1 MRTLKWIVAL
11 IAAACLGPVAQAQ
24 SGEVGKQRKLIFHDI
39 RTDRDGKL
47 LPWYSDDPGTA
58 YDHVLGL
65 LWSYWKYM
73 PAFYELAPGG
83 KPYGGLNVK
92 KYLVFR
98 TLEDQ
103 GVGGDQF
110 AMLLSSWKLYYAYSG
125 DREVLDNMI
134 YQADYYLAHGLS
146 AASSAWPNL
155 PYPCNLTRDAV
166 YDGDLTSGKD
176 ITQPDKAASFAA
188 ELVDL
193 YKITGERKY
202 LDAADGIART
212 LAARTRP
219 GDADNSPLPFKVN
232 AVTGEVKS
240 RYTTNW
246 TGALRLFESLIAL
259 KTGDAAA
266 YQKAFDLL
274 SAWLKQYPMK
284 TNKWGPFFEDIPG
297 WSDTEINEGSIAW
310 YILEHPS
317 WDANWKRDVRAMQD
331 WAIGKFT
338 IRHWEQYGLTVIGE
352 QTVYNMQ
359 GNSHTSRHASVE
371 LRYAEESGDR
381 ARVEE
386 SIRQLSWATYMVD
399 FDGKNRYPNFNTYEL
414 WWTDGYGDYV
424 RHYLRAMAACPRLA
438 PPDQDHLLR
447 STSIVKS
454 VEYSQATIRYSTFDN
469 SATEVLRL
477 KAKPRQV
484 TAGGAMLRQRTAAGG
499 EGWTWEPLKRG
510 GILRLRHNTS
520 ADVMIRM

>member
-1 MRTLKWIVAL
+1 MRAFKWFVAMT
-11 IAAACLGPVAQAQ
+11 AAASLAPVAQAQ
-24 SGEVGKQRKLIFHDI
+24 SSEVGKQRKLIFHDI

-65 LWSYWKYM
+65 LWNYWKYM
-73 PAFYELAPGG
+73 PSFYELAPGG
-83 KPYGGLNVK
+83 KRYGGLDVK

-125 DREVLDNMI
+125 DRQVLENMI
-134 YQADYYLAHGLS
+134 YQADYYLAHSLS
-146 AASSAWPNL
+146 PASSAWPNI
-155 PYPCNLTRDAV
+155 PYPCNLTRAAV

-193 YKITGERKY
+193 YKITGEKKY
-202 LDAADGIART
+202 LEAADRIATT
-212 LAARTRP
+212 LAVRTTP
-219 GDADNSPLPFKVN
+219 GDADSSPLPFKLN
-232 AVTGEVKS
+232 ALTGEVKS

-259 KTGDAAA
+259 KTGDAVAF
-266 YQKAFDLL
+266 QKAFDLL

-297 WSDTEINEGSIAW
+297 WSDTEINEGSMAW
-310 YILEHPS
+310 YIMEHPS
-317 WDANWKRDVRAMQD
+317 WDAEWKRDVRAMQD
-331 WAIGKFT
+331 WAIDKFT
-338 IRHWEQYGLTVIGE
+338 IRHWQQYGLTVIGE

-371 LRYAEESGDR
+371 LRYAEESGDA

-424 RHYLRAMAACPRLA
+424 RHYLRAMAACPRIA
-438 PPDQDHLLR
+438 PSDQDHLLR
-447 STSIVKS
+447 STSVVRKI
-454 VEYSQATIRYSTFDN
+454 EYMSREIRYSTFDN

-477 KAKPRQV
+477 KAKPRRI
-484 TAGGAMLRQRTAAGG
+484 TAGGSILGQRPMDSA
-499 EGWTWEPLKRG
+499 EGWMWEPLKHG
-510 GILRLRHNTS
+510 GILRLRHNS
-520 ADVMIRM
+520 YADVMIRM

>member
-1 MRTLKWIVAL
+1 MRVLGGIAVL
-11 IAAACLGPVAQAQ
+11 LAAACLCPLARAQ
-24 SGEVGKQRKLIFHDI
+24 SAEVGKQRKLIFHDI

-58 YDHVLGL
+58 YEHVLGL
-65 LWSYWKYM
+65 VWNYWKYM

-125 DREVLDNMI
+125 DREVVDNMI
-134 YQADYYLAHGLS
+134 YQADYYLAHSLS
-146 AASSAWPNL
+146 SRSSAWPNL
-155 PYPCNLTRDAV
+155 PYPCNLTRNAV

-193 YKITGERKY
+193 YKITADKKY
-202 LDAADGIART
+202 LEAAESIALT
-212 LAARTRP
+212 LAARTTP
-219 GDADNSPLPFKVN
+219 GDAENSPLPFKVN

-240 RYTTNW
+240 HYTTNW
-246 TGALRLFESLIAL
+246 TGALRLFEALIAL
-259 KTGDAAA
+259 KSGETAA
-266 YQKAFDLL
+266 YQRALDLL
-274 SAWLKQYPMK
+274 SAWLKRYPLQ
-284 TNKWGPFFEDIPG
+284 TNRWGPFFEDIPG
-297 WSDTEINEGSIAW
+297 WSDTEINEGSLAW
-310 YILEHPS
+310 YMLEHPS
-317 WDANWKRDVRAMQD
+317 WDPDWKRDVRAMQD

-352 QTVYNMQ
+352 QTVYNVQ

-371 LRYAEESGDR
+371 LRYAEESGEP

-424 RHYLRAMAACPRLA
+424 RHYLRAMGACPRLT
-438 PPDQDHLLR
+438 PPGQNHLLR
-447 STSIVKS
+447 STSVVRK
-454 VEYSQATIRYSTFDN
+454 VEYLPNEIRYSTFDG
-469 SATEVLRL
+469 SAAEVLRL
-477 KAKPRQV
+477 KSKPRSI
-484 TAGGAMLRQRTAAGG
+484 TAGGLALRQRPLSD
-499 EGWTWEPLKRG
+499 EGWTWESLKQG
-510 GILRLRHNTS
+510 GILRLHHKS
-520 ADVMIRM
+520 HPDVVIRL

>member
-1 MRTLKWIVAL
+1 MAL
-11 IAAACLGPVAQAQ
+11 VLPAVLASAQ
-24 SGEVGKQRKLIFHDI
+24 SPEVGQRKKLIFHDI
-39 RTDRDGKL
+39 RTGIDGKL

-58 YDHVLGL
+58 FDHVLSL
-65 LWSYWKYM
+65 IWNYWNLM
-73 PAFYELAPGG
+73 PSFYELAPGG
-83 KPYGGLNVK
+83 KPFGGLDTK

-110 AMLLSSWKLYYAYSG
+110 AMMLSSWKLYYAYTG
-125 DREVLDNMI
+125 NRAVLDNMI
-134 YQADYYLAHGLS
+134 YQADYYLAHSLS
-146 AASSAWPNL
+146 PASSAWPNL
-155 PYPCNLTRDAV
+155 PYPCNLTRNAI

-193 YKITGERKY
+193 FKMTGEKKY
-202 LDAADGIART
+202 LDAAVRIAAT
-212 LAARTRP
+212 LAAHVRA

-232 AVTGEVKS
+232 ALSGEVKS

-246 TGALRLFESLIAL
+246 SGALRLFESLIAL
-259 KTGDAAA
+259 KTGDTAA
-266 YQKAFDLL
+266 YQTAFDLL
-274 SAWLKQYPMK
+274 SAWLKEYPMK
-284 TNKWGPFFEDIPG
+284 TNRWGPFFEDIPG
-297 WSDTEINEGSIAW
+297 WSDTEINEGTLAW
-310 YILEHPS
+310 YMLEHPA
-317 WDANWKRDVRAMQD
+317 WNTGWRRDVRAMQD

-359 GNSHTSRHASVE
+359 GNSHTSRHASIE
-371 LRYAEESGDR
+371 LRYAEAAGDP
-381 ARVEE
+381 ARIEE

-424 RHYLRAMAACPRLA
+424 RHYLRAMGAYPRIA

-447 STSIVKS
+447 STSVVRQI
-454 VEYSQATIRYSTFDN
+454 EYGPREIRYSTFDA
-469 SATEVLRL
+469 SATEVFRLRV
-477 KAKPRQV
+477 KPRRIS
-484 TAGGAMLRQRTAAGG
+484 AGGNELRQRKAASG
-499 EGWTWEPLKRG
+499 EGWTWEALNRG
-510 GILRLRHNTS
+510 GILRLQHAAS
-520 ADVMIRM
+520 GDVTIGK

>member
-1 MRTLKWIVAL
+1 ML
-11 IAAACLGPVAQAQ
+11 IARWTAALFAVACLGPMLQAQ
-24 SGEVGKQRKLIFHDI
+24 SPEVGKQRKLIFHDI

-65 LWSYWKYM
+65 LWNYWKYM
-73 PAFYELAPGG
+73 PSFYELAPGG
-83 KPYGGLNVK
+83 KPYGGLDVK

-110 AMLLSSWKLYYAYSG
+110 AMILSSWKLYYAYSG

-134 YQADYYLAHGLS
+134 YQADYYLAHSLS
-146 AASSAWPNL
+146 PTSSAWPNL
-155 PYPCNLTRDAV
+155 PYPCNLTRNAI

-193 YKITGERKY
+193 FKITGDKKY
-202 LDAADGIART
+202 LEAADRIAAT
-212 LAARTRP
+212 LAGRIRT
-219 GDADNSPLPFKVN
+219 GDADTSPLPFKVN
-232 AVTGEVKS
+232 ALTGEVKS

-259 KTGDAAA
+259 KTADGAA

-297 WSDTEINEGSIAW
+297 WSDTEINEGSMAW
-310 YILEHPS
+310 YLLEHPS
-317 WDANWKRDVRAMQD
+317 WDPDWKRDVRAMQD

-371 LRYAEESGDR
+371 LRYAGETGDN
-381 ARVEE
+381 AHVEE

-399 FDGKNRYPNFNTYEL
+399 FDGKNRYPNFSTYEL

-424 RHYLRAMAACPRLA
+424 RHYLRAMAACPRIA
-438 PPDQDHLLR
+438 PPHEDHLLR
-447 STSIVKS
+447 STSVVRKI
-454 VEYSQATIRYSTFDN
+454 EYSPGAIRYSTFDN

-477 KAKPRQV
+477 KARPRQI
-484 TAGGAMLRQRTAAGG
+484 TAGGSTLRQRPASSG
-499 EGWTWEPLKRG
+499 EGWTWEALKRG
-510 GILRLRHNTS
+510 GILRLRHDAS
-520 ADVMIRM
+520 ADVMIRK

>member
-1 MRTLKWIVAL
+1 MLTLKLTSAL
-11 IAAACLGPVAQAQ
+11 LAVCLVPMAEAQ
-24 SGEVGKQRKLIFHDI
+24 SPEAGKQSKLIFHDI
-39 RTDRDGKL
+39 RTDREGKL

-65 LWSYWKYM
+65 VWNYWKYM
-73 PAFYELAPGG
+73 PAFYELTPGG
-83 KPYGGLNVK
+83 KPYGGPDIK

-110 AMLLSSWKLYYAYSG
+110 AMMLSSWKLYYAYSG

-134 YQADYYLAHGLS
+134 YQADYYLAHSLS
-146 AASSAWPNL
+146 PTSSAWPNL
-155 PYPCNLTRDAV
+155 PYPCNLTRNAI

-193 YKITGERKY
+193 FKINGDRKY
-202 LDAADGIART
+202 LEAANAIATT
-212 LAARTRP
+212 LAARIRP

-232 AVTGEVKS
+232 ALSGDVKS

-259 KTGDAAA
+259 KTGDAVAN
-266 YQKAFDLL
+266 QRAFDLL

-297 WSDTEINEGSIAW
+297 WSDTEINEGSMAW

-317 WDANWKRDVRAMQD
+317 WDPDWKRDVRAMQD

-338 IRHWEQYGLTVIGE
+338 IRHWAQYGLTVIGE

-371 LRYAEESGDR
+371 LRYAEETGDR
-381 ARVEE
+381 TRVEE

-424 RHYLRAMAACPRLA
+424 RHYLRAMGACPRIA

-447 STSIVKS
+447 STSVVRKI
-454 VEYSQATIRYSTFDN
+454 EYLPGAIRYSTFD
-469 SATEVLRL
+469 SGATEVLRL
-477 KAKPRQV
+477 KAKPRLII
-484 TAGGAMLRQRTAAGG
+484 AGESILRQRPAGNG
-499 EGWTWEPLKRG
+499 EGWTWEALKRG
-510 GILRLRHNTS
+510 GILRLRHVS
-520 ADVMIRM
+520 SPDVTIRE

>member
-1 MRTLKWIVAL
+1 MRLGRWTASLFAL
-11 IAAACLGPVAQAQ
+11 AFLGPIVQAQ
-24 SGEVGKQRKLIFHDI
+24 SPEVGKQRKLIFHDI

-47 LPWYSDDPGTA
+47 LPWHSDDPGTA
-58 YDHVLGL
+58 YSHVLGL
-65 LWSYWKYM
+65 LWNYWKYM
-73 PAFYELAPGG
+73 PSFYELAPGG
-83 KPYGGLNVK
+83 KPYGGLDVK

-110 AMLLSSWKLYYAYSG
+110 AMILSSWKLYYAYSG
-125 DREVLDNMI
+125 DPEVLGNMV
-134 YQADYYLAHGLS
+134 YQADYYLEHSLS
-146 AASSAWPNL
+146 PASSEWPDL
-155 PYPCNLTRDAV
+155 PYPCNLTRNAV

-193 YKITGERKY
+193 FKITSDKKY
-202 LDAADGIART
+202 LEAAERIAAT
-212 LAARTRP
+212 LAAHVRP
-219 GDADNSPLPFKVN
+219 GDPDTSPLPFKVN
-232 AVTGEVKS
+232 ALTGEVKS

-259 KTGDAAA
+259 KTADAPA
-266 YQKAFDLL
+266 YQKAFEIL

-284 TNKWGPFFEDIPG
+284 TNKWGPFFEDIAG
-297 WSDTEINEGSIAW
+297 WSDTEINEGSLAW

-317 WDANWKRDVRAMQD
+317 WDSDWKRDVRAMQD

-352 QTVYNMQ
+352 QTAYNMQ
-359 GNSHTSRHASVE
+359 GNSHTSRHSSIE
-371 LRYAEESGDR
+371 LRYAEESGDN

-424 RHYLRAMAACPRLA
+424 RHFLRAMATCPRIA

-447 STSIVKS
+447 STSVVRKI
-454 VEYSQATIRYSTFDN
+454 EYSPGVIRYSTFDN
-469 SATEVLRL
+469 NSIEILRL
-477 KAKPRQV
+477 RFKPRRI
-484 TAGGAMLRQRTAAGG
+484 TAGGSTLRQRPSDNG
-499 EGWTWEPLKRG
+499 EGWTWQALNRG
-510 GILRLRHNTS
+510 GVLRVRHS
-520 ADVMIRM
+520 ASNDIIINN

>member
-1 MRTLKWIVAL
+1 MRTPKLTAAL
-11 IAAACLGPVAQAQ
+11 IAVACVCPIAHAQ
-24 SGEVGKQRKLIFHDI
+24 SPEVGKQRKLIFHDI

-47 LPWYSDDPGTA
+47 LPWYSESPGTA

-65 LWSYWKYM
+65 LWNYWKYM

-83 KPYGGLNVK
+83 KPYGGLDIK

-110 AMLLSSWKLYYAYSG
+110 AMILSSWKLYYAYSG
-125 DREVLDNMI
+125 DREVLDNMV
-134 YQADYYLAHGLS
+134 YQADYYLAHSLS
-146 AASSAWPNL
+146 PASSAWPSL
-155 PYPCNLTRDAV
+155 PYPCNLTRNAI

-188 ELVDL
+188 EIVDL
-193 YKITGERKY
+193 FKITGEKKY
-202 LDAADGIART
+202 LQAANAIAAT
-212 LAARTRP
+212 LAAKIQP

-232 AVTGEVKS
+232 ALTGEVKS

-246 TGALRLFESLIAL
+246 TGALRLFEYLLAL

-274 SAWLKQYPMK
+274 SAWLKQYPLK

-297 WSDTEINEGSIAW
+297 WSDTEINEGSMAW
-310 YILEHPS
+310 YMLERPS
-317 WDANWKRDVRAMQD
+317 WDPDWKRDVRALQD

-338 IRHWEQYGLTVIGE
+338 ISHWEQYGLTVIGE

-371 LRYAEESGDR
+371 LRYAEETGEQ

-424 RHYLRAMAACPRLA
+424 RHYLRAMAACPRIA

-447 STSIVKS
+447 STSIVSKI
-454 VEYSQATIRYSTFDN
+454 EYSRNVIRYSTFD
-469 SATEVLRL
+469 SDATEVLRL
-477 KAKPRQV
+477 RSKPRQIS
-484 TAGGAMLRQRTAAGG
+484 AGGSILKQRARASGA
-499 EGWTWEPLKRG
+499 GWTWEALQHG
-510 GILRLRHNTS
+510 GILRLRHDSSPDIT
-520 ADVMIRM
+520 IRD

>member
-1 MRTLKWIVAL
+1 MAAHSLRGDGMRAFKWIVTL
-11 IAAACLGPVAQAQ
+11 IAAAWPAPTGQAQ
-24 SGEVGKQRKLIFHDI
+24 SAEVGKQRKLIFHDI

-65 LWSYWKYM
+65 LWNYWKYM
-73 PAFYELAPGG
+73 PSFYELAPGG

-146 AASSAWPNL
+146 AASAAWPSL
-155 PYPCNLTRDAV
+155 PYPCNLTRNAV

-202 LDAADGIART
+202 LEAANRIAMT
-212 LAARTRP
+212 LAVRIKA
-219 GDADNSPLPFKVN
+219 GDADNSPLPFKGN
-232 AVTGEVKS
+232 ALTGDVKS

-246 TGALRLFESLIAL
+246 TGALRLFESLIVL
-259 KTGDAAA
+259 RTGDAEA
-266 YQKAFDLL
+266 YRRAFDLL

-284 TNKWGPFFEDIPG
+284 SNKWGPFFEDIPA
-297 WSDTEINEGSIAW
+297 WSDTEINEGSMAW

-317 WDANWKRDVRAMQD
+317 WDHDWKREVRAMQD

-352 QTVYNMQ
+352 QTV
-359 GNSHTSRHASVE
+359 
-371 LRYAEESGDR
+371 
-381 ARVEE
+381 
-386 SIRQLSWATYMVD
+386 
-399 FDGKNRYPNFNTYEL
+399 
-414 WWTDGYGDYV
+414 
-424 RHYLRAMAACPRLA
+424 
-438 PPDQDHLLR
+438 
-447 STSIVKS
+447 
-454 VEYSQATIRYSTFDN
+454 
-469 SATEVLRL
+469 
-477 KAKPRQV
+477 
-484 TAGGAMLRQRTAAGG
+484 
-499 EGWTWEPLKRG
+499 
-510 GILRLRHNTS
+510 
-520 ADVMIRM
+520 